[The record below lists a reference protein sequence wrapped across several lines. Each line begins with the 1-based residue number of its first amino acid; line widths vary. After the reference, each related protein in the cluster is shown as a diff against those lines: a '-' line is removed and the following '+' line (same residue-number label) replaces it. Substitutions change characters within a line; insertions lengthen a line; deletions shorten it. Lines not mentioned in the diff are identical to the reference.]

1 MNRNFWLLRGLR
13 FLLAI
18 VAFIALASFVVMAL
32 WNWLMPAIFGLPL
45 LTFWQ
50 ALGLLVLSKILF
62 GGFRGG
68 PPGGRAAWKAKAQEH
83 WRNKMESRMQGMS
96 EEEREKFRQKMRRCS
111 PPWSRMPEP
120 QVHPTQTAPT
130 E

>member
-18 VAFIALASFVVMAL
+18 VAFIALASFAVMAL
-32 WNWLMPAIFGLPL
+32 WNWLMPAIFGLPIIS
-45 LTFWQ
+45 FWQ

-68 PPGGRAAWKAKAQEH
+68 AGGAWRAKAQEH
-83 WRNKMESRMQGMS
+83 WRHKMESRMQGMS

-111 PPWSRMPEP
+111 PPWARMAEP
-120 QVHPTQTAPT
+120 PAVPSTQA